1 MDSPLSLSLSLSLH
15 GCLSLCLFDRVSFV
29 CVSSTEYSILPSHLH
44 CHYSSISVS
53 TSIRIIVLVIA
64 STLRLLNSG
73 EGTKKNP
80 QKQPAALSLSLPL
93 PTTLPPSLSSTLP
106 LNHTQLQKIKN
117 KKIHPPINYTLLIL
131 SLSTVFFF
139 FFCVCLGYS
148 LLVSFALKATW
159 TSLRCWRAR
168 CRQVCFFNCSLF
180 YSILSLF

>member
-1 MDSPLSLSLSLSLH
+1 MLLTQASRGAPGQPIRSPAATGAHHGLPSLSLSLSLH

-80 QKQPAALSLSLPL
+80 QKQPAALSLSLSVSLFPLHSLPL
-93 PTTLPPSLSSTLP
+93 PLFHSLSEP
-106 LNHTQLQKIKN
+106 HTTAKN
-117 KKIHPPINYTLLIL
+117 
-131 SLSTVFFF
+131 
-139 FFCVCLGYS
+139 
-148 LLVSFALKATW
+148 
-159 TSLRCWRAR
+159 
-168 CRQVCFFNCSLF
+168 QE
-180 YSILSLF
+180 

>member
-1 MDSPLSLSLSLSLH
+1 MRIMDSPLSSLFVLWVSLGVS
-15 GCLSLCLFDRVSFV
+15 LFDRVSFV

-80 QKQPAALSLSLPL
+80 QKQPAALSLSLSLSPSSHYTPSL
-93 PTTLPPSLSSTLP
+93 SLSSTLS

-131 SLSTVFFF
+131 SLSTVFFSF
-139 FFCVCLGYS
+139 SVFVSVILFSCL
-148 LLVSFALKATW
+148 
-159 TSLRCWRAR
+159 LR
-168 CRQVCFFNCSLF
+168 
-180 YSILSLF
+180 